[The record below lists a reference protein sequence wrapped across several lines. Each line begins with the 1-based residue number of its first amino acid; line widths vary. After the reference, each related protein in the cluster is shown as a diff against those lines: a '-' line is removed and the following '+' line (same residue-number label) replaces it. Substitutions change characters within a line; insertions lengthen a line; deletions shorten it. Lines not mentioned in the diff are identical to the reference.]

1 VPSTC
6 SKKKET
12 TKNKFLALTLILIS
26 DEEKAVM
33 LEKLAGRAQMEGTFY
48 PKSYL
53 EKSYLW
59 DFF

>member
-1 VPSTC
+1 LNSIGHYK
-6 SKKKET
+6 S
-12 TKNKFLALTLILIS
+12 LS